1 MCQPVTLLLVGL
13 CSGRLVKR
21 IGAKAQTALSFLL
34 LGAAVVLL
42 GAGLGSIGLMGGS
55 MVLLAMGQSLFGPAN
70 RHHEYLLLATCY
82 LLLATYYLLLTTYYL
97 LLTTCY

>member
-42 GAGLGSIGLMGGS
+42 GAGLGSIGLM
-55 MVLLAMGQSLFGPAN
+55 
-70 RHHEYLLLATCY
+70 
-82 LLLATYYLLLTTYYL
+82 
-97 LLTTCY
+97 